1 MGDICDPELI
11 WPLRCEVAIDEVW
24 RGPAVL
30 SSLGRFPF
38 LAPRDTHD
46 ASVPHQPRDTL
57 FAHQSPFSSEQSVNS
72 WGTIDPLALEMEN
85 PDPLGEQ
92 VILFLSQA
100 LISLEPGVV
109 ARPREPQKP
118 RHDRDAVFG
127 LVRSHERVPRL
138 RVDTLSEANQAAAFF
153 RMSRSSRSRSFSALS
168 FLIS

>member
-24 RGPAVL
+24 SGPAVL
-30 SSLGRFPF
+30 SSRCRFPL

-46 ASVPHQPRDTL
+46 ASGSHQPRDT
-57 FAHQSPFSSEQSVNS
+57 FFTHQSPFPSEQSVNS

-100 LISLEPGVV
+100 LISLEPSVV
-109 ARPREPQKP
+109 A
-118 RHDRDAVFG
+118 
-127 LVRSHERVPRL
+127 
-138 RVDTLSEANQAAAFF
+138 
-153 RMSRSSRSRSFSALS
+153 
-168 FLIS
+168 